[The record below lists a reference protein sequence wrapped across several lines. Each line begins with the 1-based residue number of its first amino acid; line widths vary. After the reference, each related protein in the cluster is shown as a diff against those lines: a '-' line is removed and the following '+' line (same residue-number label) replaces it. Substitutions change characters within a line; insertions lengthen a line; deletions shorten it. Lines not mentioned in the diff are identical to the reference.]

1 MEDIL
6 NQDMINAINAVDL
19 SDSDKNI
26 IRSILFQER
35 NKKDSEWDDD
45 AVEFIIKLLESG
57 GDNK

>member
-45 AVEFIIKLLESG
+45 AVESIIKLLESG